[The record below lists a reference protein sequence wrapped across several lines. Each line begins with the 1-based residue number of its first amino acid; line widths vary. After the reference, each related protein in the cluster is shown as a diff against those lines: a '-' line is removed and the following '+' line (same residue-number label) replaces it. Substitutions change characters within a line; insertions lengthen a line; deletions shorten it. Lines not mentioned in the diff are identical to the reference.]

1 MRFDRFIK
9 NWKSLLAE
17 NFFLKAVTLLFGVG
31 LVLNATVFKK
41 NQILIISPPEVR
53 EEYWVSKNNASED
66 YIEQMGV
73 FFATLSGNLAPQNAA
88 YNINALLKY
97 VVPDIYADIKNSLMG
112 DAMQVIENNMTVSF
126 FPSDV
131 KVDGSTVTVN
141 GESVR
146 RIGSAKP
153 ITERVM
159 YKMGFIVRNYRI
171 FLNELYI
178 DYPDKKA
185 RVFNSRKEGLTDKEL
200 IKKEFEQI
208 EKDMKKESENEQR

>member
-1 MRFDRFIK
+1 MRFERFIK

-17 NFFLKAVTLLFGVG
+17 NFFLKVTTILFGVG
-31 LVLNATVFKK
+31 LVLNATIFKK
-41 NQILIISPPEVR
+41 NQVIIITPPEVR
-53 EEYWVSKNNASED
+53 EEYWVTKNNASEE

-97 VVPDIYADIKNSLMG
+97 VVPDIYADIKSSLMG

-126 FPSDV
+126 FPNDV
-131 KVDGSTVTVN
+131 KVEGNTVTVN

-153 ITERVM
+153 ITEKVM
-159 YKMGFIVRNYRI
+159 YRMGFVMRNYRL
-171 FLNELYI
+171 FVNELYI

-185 RVFNSRKEGLTDKEL
+185 RVFNSRKEGLTDREL

-208 EKDMKKESENEQR
+208 EIDMKKESENEQR

>member
-1 MRFDRFIK
+1 MRFERFIK

-17 NFFLKAVTLLFGVG
+17 NFFLKVTTILFGVG
-31 LVLNATVFKK
+31 LVLNATIFKK
-41 NQILIISPPEVR
+41 NQVIVITPPEVR
-53 EEYWVSKNNASED
+53 EEYWVTKNNASEE

-97 VVPDIYADIKNSLMG
+97 VVPDIYADIKSSLMG

-126 FPSDV
+126 FPNDV
-131 KVDGSTVTVN
+131 KVEGNTVTVN

-153 ITERVM
+153 ITEKVM
-159 YKMGFIVRNYRI
+159 YRMGFVMRNYRL
-171 FLNELYI
+171 FVNELYI

-185 RVFNSRKEGLTDKEL
+185 RVFNSRKEGLTDREL

-208 EKDMKKESENEQR
+208 EIDMKKESENEQR

>member
-17 NFFLKAVTLLFGVG
+17 NFFLKVTTILFGVG
-31 LVLNATVFKK
+31 LILNATIFKK
-41 NQILIISPPEVR
+41 NEVIVITPPEVR
-53 EEYWVSKNNASED
+53 EEYWVTKNNASEE

-73 FFATLSGNLAPQNAA
+73 FFATLTGNLSPQNAA
-88 YNINALLKY
+88 YNINVLLKY
-97 VVPDIYADIKNSLMG
+97 VVPDIYADIKSSLMG

-131 KVDGSTVTVN
+131 KVDGNTVTVN

-153 ITERVM
+153 ITEKVM
-159 YKMGFIVRNYRI
+159 YRMGFIMRNYRL
-171 FLNELYI
+171 FVNELYI

-185 RVFNSRKEGLTDKEL
+185 RVFNSRKEGLTDRDL
-200 IKKEFEQI
+200 IKKDFEQI
-208 EKDMKKESENEQR
+208 EIDMKKEADNEQR